1 MQRFIVSVFGA
12 GLVILALVATVVAA
26 EPTPSPDTQVRARDA
41 VPTILGLTHEQ
52 VMALRHDG
60 LSLAQIAE
68 KQDVDPQALVDALV
82 SRWTERL
89 EIRVANGALTEAQA
103 ATLRAELE
111 VQARNMVFKTELG
124 GMQGAAVGAGPGA
137 GPGAGMGLG
146 NGRGAMDRTGP
157 AAANG
162 SRANTMQRG
171 ANGICDGTGGPGPGR
186 Q

>member
-82 SRWTERL
+82 NRWTERL
-89 EIRVANGALTEAQA
+89 EIRVANGALTGAQA
-103 ATLRAELE
+103 ATLRAELA
-111 VQARNMVFKTELG
+111 VQARTMVFKTALG
-124 GMQGAAVGAGPGA
+124 GMQGAAVGAGPDA
-137 GPGAGMGLG
+137 RMGYA
-146 NGRGAMDRTGP
+146 NGRGAMDRTGA

-162 SRANTMQRG
+162 SRGNAMHRG
-171 ANGICDGTGGPGPGR
+171 ANGICDGTGAPGPGQR
-186 Q
+186 